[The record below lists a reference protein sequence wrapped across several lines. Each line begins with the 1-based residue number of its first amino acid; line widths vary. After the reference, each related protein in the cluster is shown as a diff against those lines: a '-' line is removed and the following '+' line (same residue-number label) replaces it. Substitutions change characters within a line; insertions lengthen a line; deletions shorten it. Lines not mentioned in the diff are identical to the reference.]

1 MLLVL
6 DLHED
11 FIDVERV
18 AISSVPAVKSAGIY
32 SSESDTPETDRF
44 SNDCDASFSQQVF
57 DIAMA
62 QAIRWESVAFINSH
76 QPILPISAS
85 ELGDTVG
92 IHSSVLAIWE
102 S

>member
-1 MLLVL
+1 VAQIESVVEPNCIGDNVRPESVALIGIHGLILAQIEVL
-6 DLHED
+6 IWQYH
-11 FIDVERV
+11 
-18 AISSVPAVKSAGIY
+18 
-32 SSESDTPETDRF
+32 
-44 SNDCDASFSQQVF
+44 CDASFSQQVF

-85 ELGDTVG
+85 ELGDTIG